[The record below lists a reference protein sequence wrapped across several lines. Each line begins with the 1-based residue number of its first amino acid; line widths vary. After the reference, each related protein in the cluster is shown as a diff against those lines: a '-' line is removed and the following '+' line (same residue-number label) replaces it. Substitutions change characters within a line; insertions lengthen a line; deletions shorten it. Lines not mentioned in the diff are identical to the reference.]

1 MTWPTVRMAELFRVK
16 HGYAFKG
23 KYFDSEGTY
32 VLLTPGNF
40 NEEGG
45 YRDQG
50 GKTKFYTGDVP
61 DDYVL
66 DEGDL
71 LVAMTEQAPG
81 LLGSSAWIPESN
93 RFLHNQRLG
102 RIADLDENRLSKRF
116 LYYLFN
122 TREVR
127 QQISA
132 RATGGKVRHTAPER
146 IGQVVVPLP
155 PRDAQRRIA
164 GALSAYDDLIENNQ
178 RRMAFLEEAARQLYR
193 EWFVRLR
200 FPGHEHTRI
209 SNGVPEGWER
219 SAVEQMTTF
228 LSRGITPQYDDDAE
242 GLVIN
247 QKCIRSGR
255 LDLSLGRHQ
264 SREFKPDRQVCRGD
278 VLVNSTGEGTLGRV
292 AQVLV
297 PIANCTVD
305 THVTIVRP
313 SAEIG
318 VFYFGQALMEWEPR
332 FSTMG
337 RGATNQTELSR
348 SQIGEVEILVPS
360 RSLVQQ
366 FEDFTTHS
374 FGQVANLMEQNE
386 KLRAARDLLLPR
398 LMTGK
403 VQV

>member
-1 MTWPTVRMAELFRVK
+1 MSWTPQRLDHLGSLSRGRSRHRPRDAAHLYDGPYAFIQTSDVK
-16 HGYAFKG
+16 HAGLYITDYQQTYSEAGLEQSRLWPAGTLCITIAANIADTAILGFEACFPDSVIGFIPDEKKADARFV
-23 KYFDSEGTY
+23 KYLFDATIQRRVQQFTQGAAQDNLSQEK
-32 VLLTPGNF
+32 LLSIEFSVPNV
-40 NEEGG
+40 NEQE
-45 YRDQG
+45 
-50 GKTKFYTGDVP
+50 
-61 DDYVL
+61 
-66 DEGDL
+66 
-71 LVAMTEQAPG
+71 
-81 LLGSSAWIPESN
+81 
-93 RFLHNQRLG
+93 
-102 RIADLDENRLSKRF
+102 RIAD
-116 LYYLFN
+116 
-122 TREVR
+122 
-127 QQISA
+127 I
-132 RATGGKVRHTAPER
+132 
-146 IGQVVVPLP
+146 
-155 PRDAQRRIA
+155 
-164 GALSAYDDLIENNQ
+164 LSAYDDLIENNR
-178 RRMAFLEEAARQLYR
+178 RRMALLEEAARQLYR

-200 FPGHEHTRI
+200 FPGREHTRI
-209 SNGVPEGWER
+209 TNGVPEGWER
-219 SAVEQMTTF
+219 STVEQMTTF

-255 LDLSLGRHQ
+255 LDLCLARHQ
-264 SREFKPDRQVCRGD
+264 SREFKPDRQVWRGD

-360 RSLVQQ
+360 RSFVQQ

>member
-1 MTWPTVRMAELFRVK
+1 M
-16 HGYAFKG
+16 
-23 KYFDSEGTY
+23 
-32 VLLTPGNF
+32 VLHQSLYQIDGVHFFEPSSIH
-40 NEEGG
+40 
-45 YRDQG
+45 RIRPHDC
-50 GKTKFYTGDVP
+50 
-61 DDYVL
+61 L
-66 DEGDL
+66 D
-71 LVAMTEQAPG
+71 
-81 LLGSSAWIPESN
+81 
-93 RFLHNQRLG
+93 H
-102 RIADLDENRLSKRF
+102 RF
-116 LYYLFN
+116 LYYAFLHKGRTGSFAPLF
-122 TREVR
+122 TGATIKHLPREKLAKLE
-127 QQISA
+127 IA
-132 RATGGKVRHTAPER
+132 Y
-146 IGQVVVPLP
+146 
-155 PRDAQRRIA
+155 PRLEVQEHIA
-164 GALSAYDDLIENNQ
+164 DILSTYDDLIENNR
-178 RRMAFLEEAARQLYR
+178 RRMALLEEAARQLYR

-209 SNGVPEGWER
+209 INGVPEGWER

-228 LSRGITPQYDDDAE
+228 LSRGITPQYDEDAE

-247 QKCIRSGR
+247 QKCIRGGR
-255 LDLSLGRHQ
+255 LDLSLARHQ

-318 VFYFGQALMEWEPR
+318 VFYFGQALMEWAPR

-360 RSLVQQ
+360 RSLVHQ

-374 FGQVANLMEQNE
+374 FGQVASLMEQNA

-398 LMTGK
+398 LMNGE
-403 VQV
+403 VSV